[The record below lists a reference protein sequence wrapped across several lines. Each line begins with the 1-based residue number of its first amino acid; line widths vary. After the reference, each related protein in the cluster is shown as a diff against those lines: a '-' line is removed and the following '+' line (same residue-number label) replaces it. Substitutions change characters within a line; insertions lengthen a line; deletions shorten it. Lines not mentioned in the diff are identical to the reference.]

1 MIMETEFK
9 NTSKP
14 EWIRTIIASILSIFV
29 GLSIGLLLE
38 FLKSSKPNIEYT
50 YSESDAFK
58 GQAGSFAILKLQ
70 VTNSG
75 KKELEDVLA
84 RIEGGDDEFLEA
96 KVSGIPPSTR
106 SHRLEKTSF
115 QLNVPFLNPLETVSA
130 QILISPKTEKPETP
144 KIEVRAKG
152 IIGHLAEQSTRDSFK
167 RQIPPLLAAILSAF
181 FVLYLLLLRIRRNAP
196 RIFYTKSH
204 RDDQRD
210 VLSFILELNGL
221 NDEAETIRRSERTL
235 SYWAEAD
242 RLTNKI
248 LRLEDPDR
256 TRRLA
261 KSFEQLLYYADIE
274 NTSCML
280 INTDIAKLYSKTG
293 EMEKAKGAISKARSK
308 NHKVIEK
315 RIELDETLRKLVAP
329 DSQG

>member
-14 EWIRTIIASILSIFV
+14 EWFRTIIASIISIFV
-29 GLSIGLLLE
+29 GLAIGLLLE
-38 FLKSSKPNIEYT
+38 FFKSSKPNIEYT

-75 KKELEDVLA
+75 KKELEDVLV
-84 RIEGGDDEFLEA
+84 RIEGKDDEFLEA

-106 SHRLEKTSF
+106 SHRLDKTSF

-130 QILISPKTEKPETP
+130 QILLSPKTEKPETP

-152 IIGHLAEQSTRDSFK
+152 IIGHLAEQPTRDSFK
-167 RQIPPLLAAILSAF
+167 RQIPPLLAAISSAF
-181 FVLYLLLLRIRRNAP
+181 FALYFIRRIRRVTP
-196 RIFYTKSH
+196 RMFYTKSH

-221 NDEAETIRRSERTL
+221 NDEAETIRHSERTL

-261 KSFEQLLYYADIE
+261 KSFEQLLYYAFMED
-274 NTSCML
+274 TSCML

-293 EMEKAKGAISKARSK
+293 EMQKAKEAISKARSK

>member
-1 MIMETEFK
+1 METEFK

-14 EWIRTIIASILSIFV
+14 EWFRTIIASILSIIV

-38 FLKSSKPNIEYT
+38 FFKSSKPNFEYT

-84 RIEGGDDEFLEA
+84 RIEGKDDQFLEA

-106 SHRLEKTSF
+106 SHSLDKTSF
-115 QLNVPFLNPLETVSA
+115 QLNVPFLNPHETVSV
-130 QILISPKTEKPETP
+130 QILLSPKTEKPETP

-152 IIGHLAEQSTRDSFK
+152 VIGHLTEQPQARSAK
-167 RQIPPLLAAILSAF
+167 VEIPSLLAAILSAF
-181 FVLYLLLLRIRRNAP
+181 VTLYFFRRIRRATP
-196 RIFYTKSH
+196 KFLYTKSH

-210 VLSFILELNGL
+210 ILSFILELNGL
-221 NDEAETIRRSERTL
+221 NDEPEAIRRSGRIL

-248 LRLEDPDR
+248 LRLEDPDC
-256 TRRLA
+256 TRRLT
-261 KSFEQLLYYADIE
+261 KSLEQLLYYADIQD
-274 NTSCML
+274 TYRML
-280 INTDIAKLYSKTG
+280 INTNIAKLYSKTG
-293 EMEKAKGAISKARSK
+293 EIEKAKEAISKARSK
-308 NHKVIEK
+308 KHKVIEK

-329 DSQG
+329 SSQG